1 MRNLLLCALV
11 LLAFGVLLERKPA
24 ADIPAFSASADRA
37 PWHVSY
43 APRVPVTESPA
54 TKSTAAAASRQAVA
68 NGAGATD
75 AKAARRITPP
85 PRSPKAPRRFTA
97 DPARKPAPV
106 VPAWRDDAVAI
117 AAVIESSAYQ
127 DMVSPIARLYFGY
140 FERSPDVEGLDYY
153 VAQREGGR
161 ELDAIAN
168 EFAGSREI
176 GVRYGTLDDAAFVDR
191 VFRNVF
197 DGAGDEQQRAYWI
210 GQLESGAMTRGQ
222 MMVAFSESPAFR
234 AAIANEVFVSLAYA
248 EILGRCAE
256 PAELTRWVRFLDA
269 GHPGTAVIQGLLA
282 TR

>member
-1 MRNLLLCALV
+1 MRNVLLCAFV

-24 ADIPAFSASADRA
+24 GDAPAFSAPAGRA
-37 PWHVSY
+37 TSHVSY
-43 APRVPVTESPA
+43 APRVPVTESPT
-54 TKSTAAAASRQAVA
+54 TKSSAAADSQQAVA
-68 NGAGATD
+68 TGSKAAD
-75 AKAARRITPP
+75 ASAARRITPP
-85 PRSPKAPRRFTA
+85 SRSPKAPRRPA
-97 DPARKPAPV
+97 DDSARKPAPV

-127 DMVSPIARLYFGY
+127 DIVSPIARLYFGY

-161 ELDAIAN
+161 DLDAIAN

-176 GVRYGTLDDAAFVDR
+176 GMRYGTLDDAAFVDR

-222 MMVAFSESPAFR
+222 MMLAFSESPAFR

-248 EILGRCAE
+248 EILGRYPE
-256 PAELTRWVRFLDA
+256 PAELSRWVRLLDA
-269 GHPGTAVIQGLLA
+269 GHSGTIVIQGLVA